1 MKHRC
6 HHPLA
11 DYQAF
16 LPAEFSTFA
25 TNVPVPGTPTN
36 RTLRSVPGL
45 PSDTY
50 NFTSVFEA
58 YAPLDFEILRSS
70 CGLLTVL
77 VRGPAPERL
86 LNV

>member
-6 HHPLA
+6 HYPLA

-16 LPAEFSTFA
+16 LPAEFSIFA
-25 TNVPVPGTPTN
+25 TNVPVPGTPTH
-36 RTLRSVPGL
+36 RTLRSVPWL
-45 PSDTY
+45 PSDTH

-58 YAPLDFEILRSS
+58 YAPLDFEILRSA

-77 VRGPAPERL
+77 VRVPAPERL
-86 LNV
+86 LNG